1 MTESPSA
8 TWHRAHGWIGKVL
21 LVLLLLTAVAAAFAW
36 RDYQHFAS
44 TPLPIGNDEVIFEVK
59 KGDSLRTV
67 VRRLAR
73 MGLTEN
79 WRQPWW
85 QALAVETDVI
95 RRLQVGEYAL
105 GHGVTPRSLLDKF
118 ARGRVV
124 QHQFTIIEGWT
135 FGQLRR
141 ALADVEGITH
151 TLADQ
156 SDEMIMAALD
166 AEGQHPEGW
175 FLPETYAFTRGVT
188 DLALL
193 KRAHLAMK
201 AELQAAWAKRSE
213 ATAVETPYQ
222 ALILAS
228 IIEKETGKASE
239 RPEIAGVF
247 SRRLRL
253 GMRLQTDP
261 TVIYGLGSAFDGNLR
276 RRDLQADTPYNTYTR
291 EGLPPT
297 PIALPGR
304 DSIAAA
310 ISPADG
316 RTLYFVSRGDGSHQF
331 SENYRDHVNAVR
343 RYQLGAR
350 RQVLQAES
358 TGPAGDAGAGD
369 DDASTP

>member
-1 MTESPSA
+1 MTAIQSA
-8 TWHRAHGWIGKVL
+8 TWQRGWIGKVL
-21 LVLLLLTAVAAAFAW
+21 LLLVLVAAVTAVFAW
-36 RDYQHFAS
+36 RDYQRFAAM
-44 TPLPIGNDEVIFEVK
+44 PLPIGNDEVVFEVK
-59 KGDSLRTV
+59 RGDSLRTI

-73 MGLTEN
+73 MGLTED

-85 QALAVETDVI
+85 QALAIETDVI

-118 ARGRVV
+118 ARGRVI
-124 QHQFTIIEGWT
+124 QHQFTIIDGWT
-135 FGQLRR
+135 FTQLRR
-141 ALADVEGITH
+141 ALADVEGLKH

-156 SDEMIMAALD
+156 SDAMIMAALG

-175 FLPETYAFTRGVT
+175 FLPETYAFTRGVS

-201 AELQAAWAKRSE
+201 AELDAAWAKRSE
-213 ATAVETPYQ
+213 ATVVDTPYE

-304 DSIAAA
+304 ESIAAA
-310 ISPADG
+310 IAPADG
-316 RTLYFVSRGDGSHQF
+316 KTLYFVSRGDGSHQF
-331 SENYRDHVNAVR
+331 SEHYRDHVNAVR
-343 RYQLGAR
+343 RFQLGAR

-358 TGPAGDAGAGD
+358 AGDAAAPAETAE
-369 DDASTP
+369 DASTP